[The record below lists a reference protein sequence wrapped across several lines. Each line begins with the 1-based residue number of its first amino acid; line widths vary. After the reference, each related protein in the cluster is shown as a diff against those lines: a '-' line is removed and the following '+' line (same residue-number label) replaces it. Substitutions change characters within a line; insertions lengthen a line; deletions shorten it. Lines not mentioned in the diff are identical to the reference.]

1 MWVLVCAGPQE
12 LQRGIVPPCC
22 MCLQG
27 ILCFAINYTMCC
39 GAVLC
44 RAVPTPTQAFK
55 AAERRMTE
63 AQVLQELALDKAC
76 LEQLPRK
83 VKEALWK
90 GGVSAMLKAGLTQP
104 QIQRLR
110 GGGLTNQQQPQQG
123 QEQGQEQGGEDLAA
137 ASASS
142 SSSSRA
148 ETEEGQDTATSSSE
162 ASTSGSDSSSR
173 SSSTYGPYLKRQH
186 LFVAA
191 TMPALTKADVGK
203 ELQKR
208 FPEALWVSGEMLHQ
222 VGGWVGGWVG
232 DVLLLGQVYLQGSQ
246 TLLE

>member
-1 MWVLVCAGPQE
+1 MDVCVLATGAAQST
-12 LQRGIVPPCC
+12 VPTCR

-27 ILCFAINYTMCC
+27 ILCSGNNCTMCC
-39 GAVLC
+39 AVLC
-44 RAVPTPTQAFK
+44 GAVPASTQAFK

-90 GGVSAMLKAGLTQP
+90 GGVPAMLKAGLTRP

-110 GGGLTNQQQPQQG
+110 GGGLTNQQLQQG
-123 QEQGQEQGGEDLAA
+123 QEQGGQDLAA

-142 SSSSRA
+142 SSSRA
-148 ETEEGQDTATSSSE
+148 EAEGQDTATSSSE
-162 ASTSGSDSSSR
+162 ASTSGSGSGSDSDSDSR
-173 SSSTYGPYLKRQH
+173 SSAYGPYLKRQH

-222 VGGWVGGWVG
+222 VGGWAGA
-232 DVLLLGQVYLQGSQ
+232 VLLLGR
-246 TLLE
+246 